1 MHRTTMEKQKKKYLA
16 VIHNLT
22 IAAMLSV
29 ILLSVPV
36 LNVVV
41 PLEKTVEI
49 DKSTAV

>member
-16 VIHNLT
+16 VIHILT

-29 ILLSVPV
+29 VILSVTL

-41 PLEKTVEI
+41 PSEKTVEI